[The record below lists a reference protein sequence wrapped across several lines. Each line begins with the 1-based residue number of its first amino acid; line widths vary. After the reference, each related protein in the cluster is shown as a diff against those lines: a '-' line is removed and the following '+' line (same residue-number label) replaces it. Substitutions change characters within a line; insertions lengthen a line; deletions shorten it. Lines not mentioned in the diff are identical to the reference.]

1 MLKTMYASRRFFLPN
16 LWSMARGA
24 KPSAELE
31 KRNACQ
37 VPRRLGFPCV
47 GVGVSG
53 VESFVTLN
61 PKP

>member
-1 MLKTMYASRRFFLPN
+1 MLRTMHVSRRFFLPN

-24 KPSAELE
+24 KPSSELE

-37 VPRRLGFPCV
+37 VPRRLGFPCA

-53 VESFVTLN
+53 AESCVRV
-61 PKP
+61 